1 MTEVTV
7 KFTGVDEVINKLS
20 QKLSPAKLNRAEND
34 ALRVAGRRVAVELKN
49 AVASYRDTGQTVLQV
64 SVGNPHSLGG
74 VRTIK
79 IGWHAGSRWRLVH
92 LNELGYTR
100 FGKTYHPRG
109 MGKVQGAFDSSRGPA
124 KALEE
129 AELRKLL

>member
-7 KFTGVDEVINKLS
+7 KFKGVDEVINKLAE
-20 QKLSPAKLNRAEND
+20 KFSPAKLSRIEND

-64 SVGNPHSLGG
+64 SVGNPHSRGG